1 MMVIHNEELAKA
13 IREAV
18 ERYERMSPAEKK
30 AMWEA
35 QKRSFVIGE
44 AGFGSDRDEAEYRV
58 AVERG
63 DATEIARL
71 DAEAEKRMADARAF
85 DRVNITKTED
95 GYNG

>member
-1 MMVIHNEELAKA
+1 MAIHNEALAKA

-18 ERYERMSPAEKK
+18 ERYERMSPVERAE
-30 AMWEA
+30 MWEA
-35 QKRSFVIGE
+35 QKRSFIIGE
-44 AGFGSDRDEAEYRV
+44 AGFGSDRDEPEYRA
-58 AVERG
+58 AVDRG

-71 DAEAEKRMADARAF
+71 DSEAEKRMADARAF